1 MPRQILL
8 NDEARREILSGI
20 AQVAEVVGATLGPR
34 GQTVILSRQ
43 IGSALIT
50 KDGVTVAR
58 SISLAD
64 PWQNEGA
71 KLVQEVAGR
80 TDTSAGD
87 GTTATVILTH
97 AIYAE
102 GHRHITAG
110 ADPQAIE
117 RGIALG
123 ALAAVASVRALALPV
138 EQKNEQRLIAAATIA
153 ANGDLE
159 LGSVIGRAVS
169 HAGLEGAYT
178 LDPSPT
184 PETTFQTTPG
194 FQFERGLLKHPQFM
208 TDPGHGMAVLAPCN
222 VFVTD
227 RRLIDGAQT
236 QRILQTYM
244 EKARS
249 RPLLIV
255 AEDCEGAALQTILA
269 NNRRQLPDGSM
280 LPPICFVRTPGAGA
294 TRKDDLQD
302 LAIYCGAK
310 PFLVMK
316 GELPETATI
325 EDFGSADRVLV
336 TPHRTTIVG
345 GHGAPIVIDERKDEL
360 RARIKDPETKDFDRS
375 LLERRLAAL
384 SASIVVIRIGS
395 RVNSKLLEKRDR
407 AQDAH
412 NAAMGTLQEGI
423 VPGGGVALARAVKAV
438 EAAAAK
444 LRGDQRLGALTVAAA
459 LTAPLRQLAT
469 NCGEPADVVIARVMR
484 CRGAEGFNGATGIY
498 EDLVEAGIVDSAKV
512 VRLALENAA
521 ELAGLLLTAKALVVD
536 VPEKQVS
543 HA

>member
-208 TDPGHGMAVLAPCN
+208 TDPGHGN
-222 VFVTD
+222 VTGET
-227 RRLIDGAQT
+227 LIFH
-236 QRILQTYM
+236 
-244 EKARS
+244 S
-249 RPLLIV
+249 RDDSVSI
-255 AEDCEGAALQTILA
+255 EG
-269 NNRRQLPDGSM
+269 
-280 LPPICFVRTPGAGA
+280 
-294 TRKDDLQD
+294 
-302 LAIYCGAK
+302 GAK
-310 PFLVMK
+310 P
-316 GELPETATI
+316 
-325 EDFGSADRVLV
+325 
-336 TPHRTTIVG
+336 TT
-345 GHGAPIVIDERKDEL
+345 
-360 RARIKDPETKDFDRS
+360 T
-375 LLERRLAAL
+375 
-384 SASIVVIRIGS
+384 
-395 RVNSKLLEKRDR
+395 
-407 AQDAH
+407 Q
-412 NAAMGTLQEGI
+412 T
-423 VPGGGVALARAVKAV
+423 
-438 EAAAAK
+438 
-444 LRGDQRLGALTVAAA
+444 
-459 LTAPLRQLAT
+459 TAP
-469 NCGEPADVVIARVMR
+469 
-484 CRGAEGFNGATGIY
+484 
-498 EDLVEAGIVDSAKV
+498 K
-512 VRLALENAA
+512 
-521 ELAGLLLTAKALVVD
+521 
-536 VPEKQVS
+536 
-543 HA
+543 